1 MRELRFYNL
10 VIGLLLGQVLSG
22 QGMTDTKSDTIPFYF
37 TSYNNIVVDALINE
51 KDSVRL
57 MFHTAANDVS
67 LIEKSTKDLSSI
79 SWNDKASGVMSW
91 GGSSGESRVSMN
103 NRVQIG
109 RFQLDSLSIWENKNS
124 GHATDG
130 KFGHNFFE
138 GKHIEVNFDSSL
150 MIVHDALPV
159 KMEEYD
165 ELPLS
170 FENGFMFIEAISMVG
185 EKEIPHRYLV
195 HSGYSGAI
203 LYDDKFAEEKNI
215 ANHID
220 IIKETRLSDSAGNVL
235 IEKKGKIHR
244 LILGNTSFD
253 DMPVGFFQGA
263 IGRQKM
269 SVLGGD
275 LMKRFNII
283 FHANRDVIYL
293 KANSLHS
300 EPFRAS

>member
-1 MRELRFYNL
+1 MRELRFYIL
-10 VIGLLLGQVLSG
+10 VIGLLLGHALSG
-22 QGMTDTKSDTIPFYF
+22 QGMMQSDTIPFDF
-37 TSYNNIVVDALINE
+37 TSYNNIVVDALINDE
-51 KDSVRL
+51 DSVRL

-91 GGSSGESRVSMN
+91 GGSSGESRVSIIN
-103 NRVQIG
+103 TIQIG

-124 GHATDG
+124 GHTTDG
-130 KFGHNFFE
+130 KFGPNFFE
-138 GKHIEVNFDSSL
+138 GKHIGINFDSGL
-150 MIVHDALPV
+150 MTVHDALPSNMNDYD
-159 KMEEYD
+159 KM
-165 ELPLS
+165 PLS

-185 EKEIPHRYLV
+185 GREIPHRYLI

-203 LYDDKFAEEKNI
+203 LYDDKFAKETNI

-220 IIKETRLSDSAGNVL
+220 IIKETRLSDSAGNVM
-235 IEKKGKIHR
+235 IEKKGKLSR
-244 LILGNTSFD
+244 LILGKTSFD

-275 LMKRFNII
+275 LLKRFNVII
-283 FHANRDVIYL
+283 HASRDVIYL
-293 KANSLHS
+293 KANSSHS
-300 EPFRAS
+300 SPFRDS

>member
-138 GKHIEVNFDSSL
+138 GKHIEVNFDSSF